1 MLKNYKTIFKIKCKN
16 REIKQMQEHQSVQVY
31 LKDLTANL
39 QPNQTFSCKSSAYLR
54 SASYPLENLASEQRS
69 RNRPLWGGQYRKKE

>member
-39 QPNQTFSCKSSAYLR
+39 QPNQTFLDCKQDPAK
-54 SASYPLENLASEQRS
+54 AQRT
-69 RNRPLWGGQYRKKE
+69 

>member
-1 MLKNYKTIFKIKCKN
+1 MPKIVYKRWEPINMVKNYKTIFKIKCKN

-39 QPNQTFSCKSSAYLR
+39 QPNQTFLDCKQDPAK
-54 SASYPLENLASEQRS
+54 AQRT
-69 RNRPLWGGQYRKKE
+69 